1 MMLKKGEFMEEL
13 LQMHQEL
20 WKIINMVPWR
30 MILQLV
36 LNLAILLVL
45 FKLFDKG
52 IKKSSE
58 NLLKNDRVQLAK
70 MLPLIAK
77 FVKVVVVFLA
87 IAAFLQSQGYSVNS
101 FLAGFGITG
110 LAVGFAAKEAI
121 SDIFGSISIIFDKV
135 FRIGDYISVGS
146 DEGTVEDINFRSTR
160 IRKLDDTLVT
170 IPNRTV
176 ASSVITNWSLMR
188 HRLINE
194 TIGVVYG
201 TSNEKL
207 REAIEIIKNICMN
220 DENVVSGFQVFVN
233 GLNNSSIDI
242 KLWAYLKTNSFAK
255 MREIKSELIL
265 KIVEKFREAGID
277 FAFPSMSV
285 YMEK

>member
-1 MMLKKGEFMEEL
+1 MEEL
-13 LQMHQEL
+13 FNMHQEL
-20 WKIINMVPWR
+20 WKIICVVPWR
-30 MILQLV
+30 LIGQIF
-36 LNLAILLVL
+36 LNLAIIFML

-52 IKKSSE
+52 IKKTSE

-77 FVKVVVVFLA
+77 CVKIIVLFLA
-87 IAAFLQSQGYSVNS
+87 MAAFLQSQGYSVNS

-121 SDIFGSISIIFDKV
+121 SDIFGSISIIIDKV

-160 IRKLDDTLVT
+160 IRKFDDTLVT

-176 ASSVITNWSLMR
+176 ASAVITNWSLIR

-207 REAIEIIKNICMN
+207 HEAIEIIKNICMN
-220 DENVVSGFQVFVN
+220 DEHVMSNFQVFVN

-242 KLWAYLKTNSFAK
+242 KLWAYLRTNNLVK

-265 KIVEKFREAGID
+265 KIVEKFREANID

-285 YMEK
+285 YMEKQ